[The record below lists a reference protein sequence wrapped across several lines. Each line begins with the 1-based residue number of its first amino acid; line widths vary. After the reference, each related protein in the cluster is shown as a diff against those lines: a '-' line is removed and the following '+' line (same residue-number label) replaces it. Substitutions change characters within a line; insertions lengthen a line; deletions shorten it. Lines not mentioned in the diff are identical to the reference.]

1 MLRMLLTL
9 TTVISRIETINEML
23 PGFFPSAED
32 IDDGAEPVREY
43 WVLAVSR
50 FFQVFKNL
58 PRTFEGGLSS
68 SRI

>member
-50 FFQVFKNL
+50 FSKFL
-58 PRTFEGGLSS
+58 RTSLELSKVG
-68 SRI
+68 